1 MATAI
6 RQPFGELGTP
16 RLQQLQNV
24 KNRQNAITTSHSA
37 PAKSTFT
44 FSSPLKRQHSPPS
57 SPKGD
62 LSVFDDNDAE
72 NIDPSIFLSP
82 SKRAKNDNGLPTK
95 KPYPSFSL
103 NLTPNL
109 STSSRPISTPKSRP
123 LRGSTP
129 PPTSRMTAPAGRSPQ
144 RQRVGLLSK
153 NRRLS
158 APIKRIDPP
167 SSPFSTPSTRSSSKS
182 TPSLPFSIDAALN
195 GSLSSSSHKPSSQR
209 GAVAAHDALSSHP
222 VSAEEGGVK
231 SKPMPRSWFF
241 AIHEDS
247 PEQEATNL
255 MEHSACVLDI
265 SSDEEDDAVS
275 AKSEVDVK
283 GKENVPPPD
292 WVAAQPRVGSVAA
305 VAAAVLV
312 EAEEGPVKGGRS
324 ATQLALAAA
333 LKGKVEGE
341 DAMAVDAPPRSP
353 LSDLAP
359 EEFYAEGLD
368 RDSVA
373 VEGEGEGEESAVKA
387 DEGVDVAA
395 VEMGSVAVEL
405 EHAVECG
412 NDFLI
417 YESDSAKEA

>member
-57 SPKGD
+57 SPKGGH
-62 LSVFDDNDAE
+62 SVFDDADTE
-72 NIDPSIFLSP
+72 NMDPSIFLSP

-103 NLTPNL
+103 NVTPTL
-109 STSSRPISTPKSRP
+109 STSPRPISTPKSRP

-167 SSPFSTPSTRSSSKS
+167 SSTFSTPSTRTSKS
-182 TPSLPFSIDAALN
+182 TPGLPFSIDAALS
-195 GSLSSSSHKPSSQR
+195 GSLSTYKPSQ
-209 GAVAAHDALSSHP
+209 HDAFSSHP
-222 VSAEEGGVK
+222 VAESA

-241 AIHEDS
+241 AIHEDT

-265 SSDEEDDAVS
+265 SSDEEDGAGP
-275 AKSEVDVK
+275 KSELDVK

-305 VAAAVLV
+305 AVAASAVV
-312 EAEEGPVKGGRS
+312 AEEDGAIKLGRS
-324 ATQLALAAA
+324 ARQVALAAA

-359 EEFYAEGLD
+359 EEFYAEGMD

-373 VEGEGEGEESAVKA
+373 VEGDGEGEESVSKA
-387 DEGVDVAA
+387 DEGIEDA
-395 VEMGSVAVEL
+395 VVKEEMGPTAVGL
-405 EHAVECG
+405 EHAVECE